1 MGLLGQMRR
10 SGSSAKDPDT
20 RLLSELQARGAN
32 LSRPRHVI
40 HTIGFQHRDGA
51 DQAAATAERAGWQA
65 TVGDPVDGGLWS
77 LRIEDTRV
85 VDDTTVRAFRA
96 WFERLAAAHDGAYE
110 GWEAAAKP

>member
-1 MGLLGQMRR
+1 MGLLGQRRR

-20 RLLSELQARGAN
+20 RLLSELEARGAN

-40 HTIGFQHRDGA
+40 HTLGFQHREGA
-51 DQAAATAERAGWQA
+51 DGAAATAERAGWHATLGGQA
-65 TVGDPVDGGLWS
+65 DGALWS